1 VIRASQQG
9 DPSGLD
15 VPDAGRNPEH
25 AVSALD
31 EILPGSGLAEHVNA
45 WLDPLDPWIQAA
57 VVLLVGVL
65 LAKLADVV
73 LVRLLRLAMKRTK
86 SIVDDQVLS
95 HLHGPVTRTLTLAA
109 LALAGR
115 VLGLEEGQWNLL
127 HHTIL
132 TLLVLIWTVFL
143 SRTARLVLDA
153 ASRTPDRFKLIQ
165 PPTYP
170 LFENAAKLLF
180 LFFALYLLI
189 EIWGVDATGWL
200 ASAGIVGLALGF
212 AAQDTLANLFAGVFI
227 LADRPYKV
235 GDYIVLDSGERGRVV
250 HIGLR
255 STRLLTRD
263 DVEIT
268 IPNRVMGEAK
278 IVNES
283 GGPYTKYRLKVP
295 VGVAYGSDLAVVRGV
310 LLAAAAAS
318 PYAERVPEPRTR
330 FRAFG
335 DSSLDFE
342 LLVWVS
348 DPAQRGLALDDL
360 LERIYLGFAEA
371 GVEIPFPQ
379 RDLHVRTLPP
389 DFGGGVNA

>member
-1 VIRASQQG
+1 MTGLFQQG
-9 DPSGLD
+9 APPGLD
-15 VPDAGRNPEH
+15 VPDAGRAPATPE
-25 AVSALD
+25 SALD
-31 EILPGSGLAEHVNA
+31 DILPGSGLADQVHA
-45 WLDPLDPWIQAA
+45 WLDPLNPWLQAA

-73 LVRLLRLAMKRTK
+73 LVRLLRLAMKRTR
-86 SIVDDQVLS
+86 SLVDDQVLA
-95 HLHGPVTRTLTLAA
+95 HLHGPVTQTLTLAA

-115 VLGLEEGQWNLL
+115 VLGLEEGRWILL

-132 TLLVLIWTVFL
+132 TLLVLIWTLFL
-143 SRTARLVLDA
+143 ARATRLVLDA
-153 ASRTPDRFKLIQ
+153 AARTPDRFKLIQ

-180 LFFALYLLI
+180 FFFALYLLI

-227 LADRPYKV
+227 LADRPYKI

-310 LLAAAAAS
+310 LLAAAEAS

-389 DFGGGVNA
+389 DFGGGAQA